1 MSKTDQAAIQPAT
14 RSELWPT
21 AEEAVVAAA
30 EMAALRAAMLA
41 PESNPEDAT
50 LDQIRE
56 AILAPEKATTE
67 PPAGTPLTALETLR
81 VNGREPLTI
90 WKTRGPKSV
99 GGEIAA
105 VLCQDDNTIVLVH
118 TLPSGKWS
126 VFKKVVIS

>member
-1 MSKTDQAAIQPAT
+1 MFTADTPTLPKSERQNMSKTDQAAAPAAT
-14 RSELWPT
+14 EP
-21 AEEAVVAAA
+21 
-30 EMAALRAAMLA
+30 A

-81 VNGREPLTI
+81 VNGRELLTI
-90 WKTRGPKSV
+90 WKTRGPKPV

-126 VFKKVVIS
+126 VFMKAVIS

>member
-1 MSKTDQAAIQPAT
+1 MSKTDQAAAQAAT
-14 RSELWPT
+14 EP
-21 AEEAVVAAA
+21 
-30 EMAALRAAMLA
+30 A

-50 LDQIRE
+50 MEQIRA
-56 AILAPEKATTE
+56 AILAPEPSA
-67 PPAGTPLTALETLR
+67 ATPLTALETLR

-90 WKTRGPKSV
+90 WKTKGPKSV

-126 VFKKVVIS
+126 VFTKAVIS